1 MTRIGLTSLRIA
13 AAASFCSPES
23 ARPQAFA
30 DAVYRRAV
38 SASLG
43 ATVTVALHR
52 VQRNRLTFTTISTGG
67 PSGSSGPQN

>member
-1 MTRIGLTSLRIA
+1 M
-13 AAASFCSPES
+13 
-23 ARPQAFA
+23 A

-38 SASLG
+38 SATLG

-52 VQRNRLTFTTISTGG
+52 VQRNRLTFTTVSTGG